1 MKFEA
6 TVKLLHEVKK
16 GVSKSSGN
24 EYMFQQMILEA
35 KDGEEGVARFLV
47 SLGTKQV
54 EDVKS
59 QGIEVGSRVVAD
71 LVFCTYITRSSYVE
85 NRVYVNE
92 ISKIQ

>member
-6 TVKLLHEVKK
+6 TVKLLHEAKK

-24 EYMFQQMILEA
+24 EYRFQQMILET
-35 KDGEEGVARFLV
+35 KDGDEGVARFLV

-59 QGIEVGSRVVAD
+59 LGIEVGCRVVAD
-71 LVFCTYITRSSYVE
+71 LNFCTYVTRSNYVE
-85 NRVYVNE
+85 NRIYVNE
-92 ISKIQ
+92 ISKI